1 MEKFFFMKPILE
13 LINEGKIFKTV
24 YAWIL
29 RISAALIAIA
39 GLIIWLFGWKGV
51 FDAFSYGFAAALGG
65 ILIELLLIPLFYM
78 IVHILWLRAE
88 MIEQL
93 PESDYAVI
101 PIMSVSLKLTG
112 ELCAICFAFF
122 GIAGGLYLWIAGS
135 SMPNLFGD
143 AGMLLPSLPM
153 LGGFGNPLIGGLIA
167 MVSGILAAFS
177 YLVFF
182 YFLSEII
189 IVLVDIARNTKKK

>member
-1 MEKFFFMKPILE
+1 MEKFLFMKPILE

-39 GLIIWLFGWKGV
+39 GLIIWFLGWKGV
-51 FDAFSYGFAAALGG
+51 FDAFSFGFFMALGG
-65 ILIELLLIPLFYM
+65 IVIELLLIPFFYM
-78 IVHILWLRAE
+78 IIHTLWLRAE
-88 MIEQL
+88 TVEQL

-112 ELCAICFAFF
+112 ELYAIFFVFF
-122 GIAGGLYLWIAGS
+122 GVAGGLYLWIAGS
-135 SMPNLFGD
+135 SMPDLF
-143 AGMLLPSLPM
+143 
-153 LGGFGNPLIGGLIA
+153 GGFGLGAPSVPMFGLANPLLGGLLTMIA
-167 MVSGILAAFS
+167 GAIFAFS
-177 YLVFF
+177 SLVFF